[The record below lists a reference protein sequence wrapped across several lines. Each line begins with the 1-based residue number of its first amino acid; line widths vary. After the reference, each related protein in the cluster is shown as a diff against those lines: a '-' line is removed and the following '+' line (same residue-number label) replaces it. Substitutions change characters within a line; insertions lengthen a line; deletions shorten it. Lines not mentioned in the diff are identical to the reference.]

1 MTESE
6 KIVTLEISF
15 IFLQYIKELHQKKFC
30 DIFALKMHLYVFDH
44 IVFFSRFYRNALYLF
59 SIIGNMYQ
67 GIYTKRQ
74 GKVHQNFFLKFW
86 FTYLQKRKSKTKKSE
101 NIHNIFSN
109 FPYTLIFPVWKIKE
123 RQIQ

>member
-59 SIIGNMYQ
+59 SIIGNMYSQ
-67 GIYTKRQ
+67 ASTNVIVVARK
-74 GKVHQNFFLKFW
+74 KFL
-86 FTYLQKRKSKTKKSE
+86 S
-101 NIHNIFSN
+101 
-109 FPYTLIFPVWKIKE
+109 
-123 RQIQ
+123 

>member
-59 SIIGNMYQ
+59 SIIGNTREYIQ
-67 GIYTKRQ
+67 KGRVKYIRI
-74 GKVHQNFFLKFW
+74 FFLKFW
-86 FTYLQKRKSKTKKSE
+86 FTYIQNKK
-101 NIHNIFSN
+101 I
-109 FPYTLIFPVWKIKE
+109 
-123 RQIQ
+123 

>member
-59 SIIGNMYQ
+59 SIIGNMYSQ
-67 GIYTKRQ
+67 SSTNVIVVARK
-74 GKVHQNFFLKFW
+74 KFL
-86 FTYLQKRKSKTKKSE
+86 S
-101 NIHNIFSN
+101 
-109 FPYTLIFPVWKIKE
+109 
-123 RQIQ
+123 